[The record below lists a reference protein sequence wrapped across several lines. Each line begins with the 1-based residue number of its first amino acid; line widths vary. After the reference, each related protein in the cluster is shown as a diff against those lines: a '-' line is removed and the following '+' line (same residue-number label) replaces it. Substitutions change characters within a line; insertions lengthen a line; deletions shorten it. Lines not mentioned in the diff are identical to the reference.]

1 MKNNKDKLKPCARC
15 GNHNYEVRWAINKD
29 GRDCYPYF
37 CVVCNNR
44 SPIVESKAYAESELG
59 FKA

>member
-1 MKNNKDKLKPCARC
+1 VK
-15 GNHNYEVRWAINKD
+15 WAINKD

-44 SPIVESKAYAESELG
+44 SPIVESKAYAESVLG